1 MFCRAVTQV
10 GDGAGVVVEQES
22 GMYVL
27 VVKTANRVFRF
38 SHQNKDEIVRWLQ
51 AFHRISH

>member
-1 MFCRAVTQV
+1 MFCGAVTQV
-10 GDGAGVVVEQES
+10 GDGAGVNMEQES

-51 AFHRISH
+51 AFHRISL